1 MRATARLTAE
11 FDGVTGRTVLR
22 QLRSM
27 APLTLFPRA
36 QAGSGV
42 GAGVGTGAQVH
53 LVNSATA
60 PLGGDDLVLHVRVGE
75 GASLR
80 LSGVAATLA
89 LPGQS
94 GGESAMAVHVEV
106 ADGGRFE
113 YLPEPTVVTARA
125 RHHARLTVDLDG
137 DARLRTREVLVLGR
151 EGERPGTL
159 TTATHV
165 VRAGMPMLRQEL
177 TVGEEQLDRSPA
189 YLAGRRVLGT
199 EIVAGPQDESVDGGV
214 DPADRAVADRAVAGA
229 AGALSGQWWSVTPL
243 PAGGALA
250 TVLGVDAVTAER
262 DLARAVEAWLGR
274 SRA

>member
-1 MRATARLTAE
+1 
-11 FDGVTGRTVLR
+11 
-22 QLRSM
+22 
-27 APLTLFPRA
+27 
-36 QAGSGV
+36 
-42 GAGVGTGAQVH
+42 
-53 LVNSATA
+53 A

-80 LSGVAATLA
+80 LSGVAATLD

-94 GGESAMAVHVEV
+94 GGESAMAVHEEV

-165 VRAGMPMLRQEL
+165 VRAGMPMLRREL

-229 AGALSGQWWSVTPL
+229 GGGGPR
-243 PAGGALA
+243 AGGRGGAGP
-250 TVLGVDAVTAER
+250 VSGVTACPA
-262 DLARAVEAWLGR
+262 ARAGRVLAWR
-274 SRA
+274 WSRMWRFRAVSGNR